1 MTFAQFIP
9 RFRAGSSA
17 LGIHPWR
24 NLRSRWV
31 ALVVVLMVALGRAVA
46 DPTPA
51 LREYDVLRSL
61 PSGWLEW
68 LSQNDLPDDQGL
80 AGGNR
85 GQGRWIEAGSQRGS
99 CRAVIAAV
107 VAGDLARADRAWK
120 GVEVTFEH
128 QRDDGGFAATER
140 PSGGS
145 SASGGA
151 AVETAYFFLQ
161 ELGRAILVIRQSPHE
176 AHFHDRIRAIQY
188 RICYIAYF
196 GTSGYWSIN
205 HRLHH
210 LCCSD
215 REFISLEC

>member
-24 NLRSRWV
+24 GLWSRWV
-31 ALVVVLMVALGRAVA
+31 ALVVVLMLALGRAVA

-51 LREYDVLRSL
+51 LREYDVLKSL

-68 LSQNDLPDDQGL
+68 LSQNDLPDDHGL

-140 PSGGS
+140 PSGGVQP
-145 SASGGA
+145 SAALPSRRRIFSCRNSGGR
-151 AVETAYFFLQ
+151 F
-161 ELGRAILVIRQSPHE
+161 
-176 AHFHDRIRAIQY
+176 
-188 RICYIAYF
+188 
-196 GTSGYWSIN
+196 W
-205 HRLHH
+205 
-210 LCCSD
+210 
-215 REFISLEC
+215 